1 MKTFIPK
8 KEDIQRKWYVI
19 DAAGKPLGRVAS
31 QAAIILNG
39 KHKPTYTP
47 FLDCGDSVIVI
58 NADKAVL
65 TGKKL
70 TQKFYRHHSLYPG
83 GLKEIAYKDLMVTK
97 PELAMHVAVKRM
109 LPKNK
114 LASRMI
120 TRLRVF
126 KGAEHDLAAQNP
138 EVLEIN
144 L

>member
-8 KEDIQRKWYVI
+8 KEEIQRKWYVI

-47 FLDCGDSVIVI
+47 FFDCGDSVIVI
-58 NADKAVL
+58 NAEKAVL

-83 GLKEIAYKDLMVTK
+83 GLKEIPYKDLMVTK
-97 PELAMHVAVKRM
+97 PELAMKVAVKRM

-120 TRLRVF
+120 TRLRIF

-144 L
+144 I